1 MRGATSITRE
11 ENHEEKKLISVRYL
25 SKMKGKGRSPL
36 QVNVKDSLTGLTG
49 GFLTIVTLIYLTNMT
64 SSEWLMAPFGASCVL
79 VFGVWDAPLSQPR
92 NVIGGHFVSTF
103 IGLLIFHLFGNEP
116 WAIALAVSLAIAM
129 MMLTKTTHPPAGADP
144 LVVMLGAYSWHY
156 LISPVL
162 IGSIIVVIFALLI
175 NNLRS
180 NRNYPTF
187 WL

>member
-1 MRGATSITRE
+1 MSDATSI
-11 ENHEEKKLISVRYL
+11 NHKEKKLISVRYL
-25 SKMKGKGRSPL
+25 SKMKGNGRSPL
-36 QVNVKDSLTGLTG
+36 QVNVKDCFTGLIG

-64 SSEWLMAPFGASCVL
+64 STVWLMAPFGASCVL
-79 VFGVWDAPLSQPR
+79 VFGVWNAPLSQPR

-103 IGLLIFHLFGNEP
+103 IGLVMYHLFGNEP
-116 WAIALAVSLAIAM
+116 WAIAFAVGLAIAM

-144 LVVMLGAYSWHY
+144 LVVMLGTYSWNY

-162 IGSIIVVIFALLI
+162 IGSIIIVFFALLI

-187 WL
+187 WI

>member
-1 MRGATSITRE
+1 MSDAKSVNRE
-11 ENHEEKKLISVRYL
+11 DKKLINVRYL

-36 QVNVKDSLTGLTG
+36 QVYVKDSFTGLTG
-49 GFLTIVTLIYLTNMT
+49 GFITILTLIYLTNMT
-64 SSEWLMAPFGASCVL
+64 STEWLMAPFGASCVL
-79 VFGVWDAPLSQPR
+79 VFGVWNAPLSQPR

-103 IGLLIFHLFGNEP
+103 IGLLIYHLFGNEP
-116 WAIALAVSLAIAM
+116 WAIAFAVGLAIAM

-144 LVVMLGAYSWHY
+144 LVVMLGTYSWNY

-162 IGSIIVVIFALLI
+162 IGSIIIVIFALLI

-187 WL
+187 WI